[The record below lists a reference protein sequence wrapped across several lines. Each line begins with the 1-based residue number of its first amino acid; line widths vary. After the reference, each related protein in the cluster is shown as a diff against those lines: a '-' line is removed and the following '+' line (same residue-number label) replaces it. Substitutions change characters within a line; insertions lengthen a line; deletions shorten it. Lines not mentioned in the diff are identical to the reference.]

1 MAFKIAVSVK
11 SHIKFKKAIED
22 VKEGIKNGLT
32 LVGIK
37 IVEQAVKNADFTQ
50 GYQTGRLRNSI
61 SYSID
66 GKIAG
71 GNARGGQ
78 KATESLFVPISR
90 RADEVLI
97 GTSVEY
103 ANDVEYGTSKQKAQA
118 YLRPAF
124 DSVQR
129 DSETLVKVGI
139 EQSLRK

>member
-11 SHIKFKKAIED
+11 SHMKFSKAIEN
-22 VKEGIKNGLT
+22 VKDGVKNGLT
-32 LVGIK
+32 LIGIK

-78 KATESLFVPISR
+78 KATEGMFVPMSKR
-90 RADEVLI
+90 TDEVLI

-103 ANDVEYGTSKQKAQA
+103 ANDVEYGTSKQKAQP

-124 DSVQR
+124 DLVQR
-129 DSETLVKVGI
+129 DCETLVKFGI
-139 EQSLRK
+139 EQSLKK